1 MRDSLKD
8 HIDAN
13 TEDFGLYPFDT
24 SDWNKIANKLDPP
37 KRKHKGWLMGIAASI
52 AVILISSIL
61 MVSNTSTSAPNEV
74 AEMEGFYQEAINQ
87 KITLVKD
94 QLKDDRILN
103 DLEAM
108 DAAFSELKS
117 DLDENVDNEEVVM
130 AMMDNYKL
138 KLQILEEIL
147 TELEK
152 EKSGKAL

>member
-8 HIDAN
+8 HIESKA
-13 TEDFGLYPFDT
+13 EDFELYPFDANE
-24 SDWNKIANKLDPP
+24 WNKIAEKLDPP
-37 KRKHKGWLMGIAASI
+37 KKKFNGWLMGVAASA
-52 AVILISSIL
+52 AVILISTVLVMS
-61 MVSNTSTSAPNEV
+61 SSSSSSSSNEV
-74 AEMEGFYQEAINQ
+74 AEMEGFYEEAINQ
-87 KITLVKD
+87 KITLVKN

-130 AMMDNYKL
+130 AMMENYKL

-147 TELEK
+147 TELGK
-152 EKSGKAL
+152 EKK